1 MGLKSITYWVGW
13 YNLTG
18 KQYIATK
25 SKKIDLEP
33 GLYNFNDIKQIFANE
48 SISLSV
54 NNTNNAVVEWLEHL
68 AVVRRFESRSGQK
81 TGKLSLSTQQR
92 MGTWLTSGK
101 V

>member
-18 KQYIATK
+18 KHYIVTK

-54 NNTNNAVVEWLEHL
+54 NNTNNEC
-68 AVVRRFESRSGQK
+68 
-81 TGKLSLSTQQR
+81 
-92 MGTWLTSGK
+92 M
-101 V
+101 